1 MTAPHKT
8 LAILAICSTLLAPI
22 TAAWANEAKDIAWL
36 RRVDQRDLT
45 LSLNPLGPDQRLAFY
60 MARGFTAEQIAPYAA
75 ACGFSVGLLNSS
87 RQVLR
92 TELRHW
98 RALDNNG
105 QRIPLRLPESWDA
118 QWARSQVAAPQRIA
132 FRWAQFQSENIF
144 EPGDWIMGM
153 ITLATPI
160 AGPFRLVAKVQLG
173 ENTQEMTID
182 DLHCDTP
189 Q

>member
-1 MTAPHKT
+1 M
-8 LAILAICSTLLAPI
+8 
-22 TAAWANEAKDIAWL
+22 AWL
-36 RRVDQRDLT
+36 RRVDQGDLV
-45 LSLNPLGPDQRLAFY
+45 LSLNPLGATQRQAFY
-60 MARGFTAEQIAPYAA
+60 LARGFTAEQIAPYAA

-87 RQVLR
+87 RQELR

-98 RALDNNG
+98 TALDNSG
-105 QRIPLRLPESWDA
+105 KRIPLRLPESWDA
-118 QWARSQVAAPQRIA
+118 QWAGSQIAAPQRIA

-160 AGPFRLVAKVQLG
+160 TGPFRLVAKAQLG
-173 ENTQEMTID
+173 EKTQEIAID
-182 DLHCDTP
+182 NLHCDTP